1 MCRWGCR
8 CRGQVGQGAGV
19 RGQGAGGA
27 AGGGAGCRTWIA
39 PGPCHHA
46 GPQPRGAHGLQLLH
60 PRRELRR
67 RDDPPPQKDLRRHP
81 TNQPLP
87 PLRLQPPSRK
97 ASNTCG
103 IGQSTTWPGN
113 QPGGQQSRV
122 HCNEEVTAA
131 NKRGEGRKG
140 TSADSLVCE
149 HCRTDAASSPGT
161 SYLMRD
167 SA

>member
-1 MCRWGCR
+1 MARMCRWGCR

-19 RGQGAGGA
+19 RGQGAGGAAGGA

-67 RDDPPPQKDLRRHP
+67 RDDPPPQKDLCHRP

-87 PLRLQPPSRK
+87 PLRVGPPSQKRQQH
-97 ASNTCG
+97 
-103 IGQSTTWPGN
+103 GQYPPVDRPARQPVD
-113 QPGGQQSRV
+113 QPGGQQSRED
-122 HCNEEVTAA
+122 HNEDEDKSA
-131 NKRGEGRKG
+131 NKRWEGDTW
-140 TSADSLVCE
+140 TSAKSPVCQ
-149 HCRTDAASSPGT
+149 H
-161 SYLMRD
+161 
-167 SA
+167 